1 MEKKF
6 FWIGTGILLL
16 VVVAAAITILVTRLN
31 PSFHGS
37 VINPPAL
44 APDFTLTNQDGQGV
58 KLSDYRGKYVYLYF
72 GYTNCTNECPATMA
86 ILKTVRNQM
95 GNQADQIQVIFI
107 STDPARDTA
116 AAMGAFLGRFD
127 PTFIG
132 ATGIQAELQPVW
144 ADYGVTVENGGE
156 THSSYIY
163 LIDPSGKLILTYPY
177 ATPPQDL
184 AADMKLLL
192 RKN

>member
-16 VVVAAAITILVTRLN
+16 VVVAAVITILVTRLN

-37 VINPPAL
+37 VINPPAP
-44 APDFTLTNQDGQGV
+44 APDFTLTNQDGQV
-58 KLSDYRGKYVYLYF
+58 IRLSDYRGKYVYMYF

-95 GNQADQIQVIFI
+95 GNQADQIQVMFI
-107 STDPARDTA
+107 STDPVRDTSPA
-116 AAMGAFLGRFD
+116 VGVFLGRFD

-132 ATGIQAELQPVW
+132 ATGTQAELQPVW

-184 AADMKLLL
+184 AADMILLL